1 MLWVV
6 LALLGAILD
15 AGYYALVKQFLPSLE
30 DEVLAAGTFL
40 SGSAILLVISLSR
53 GIPPLAPALL
63 PSVITTGTLNIIAAL
78 LVFYALR
85 RADLSLAVPI
95 ITFTLVFLMGT
106 SYVVLGEVPTA
117 AGAAGILLIVAG
129 SLVMH
134 IPAVM
139 SGNLGRNGHGQER
152 WGIIAMFVVAF
163 LYSLSLPFDKAVVLA
178 SDPVFGSSLVCLY
191 IGSAFLAISLVR
203 GSLARAPRAVAA
215 RACLLL
221 GVVLAVE
228 AIVINLAFTLQIV
241 PFVIAVKRL
250 SILFAVLIGG
260 FFFKEEGVGYRVLGA
275 GIMIAGA
282 AAIILSPYP

>member
-1 MLWVV
+1 MLWAA
-6 LALLGAILD
+6 LALLGAVLD

-40 SGSAILLVISLSR
+40 ATGALLLLISFVR
-53 GIPPLAPALL
+53 GIPEVSPALL
-63 PSVITTGTLNIIAAL
+63 QPVAVTGTINIIAAL

-85 RADLSLAVPI
+85 RTDLSLAVPL
-95 ITFTLVFLMGT
+95 ITFTLVFLMGS
-106 SYVVLGEVPTA
+106 SYVILGEVPTP

-134 IPAVM
+134 VPALK
-139 SGNLGRNGHGQER
+139 SRRFRGQER
-152 WGIIAMFVVAF
+152 WGIIAMLVVAF

-191 IGSAFLAISLVR
+191 IGGAFLALSVLR
-203 GSLARAPRAVAA
+203 GSLGRAPRSVAL

-221 GVVLAVE
+221 GPVLALE
-228 AIVINLAFTLQIV
+228 AMAINLAFTLQIV

-260 FFFKEEGVGYRVLGA
+260 FFFKEEGLGYRVLGA